1 MFSLFNHLFILLR
14 IDYINTEEKKNTR
27 WGFVKGDRVHVAYTT
42 LSSSHLQW
50 KKAIFEGFHNC
61 PPQPG
66 RLISI

>member
-42 LSSSHLQW
+42 LSSSHLQ
-50 KKAIFEGFHNC
+50 
-61 PPQPG
+61 
-66 RLISI
+66 